1 MMKNIKKRIRKIKR
15 NLPIEFDNQQQQSLK
30 KIDILKE
37 HRFSPDENEKTK
49 YDILSKIK

>member
-37 HRFSPDENEKTK
+37 HRFSPDENEKKK